1 FGDAGLERMVA
12 GMATARDQA
21 LYAKASRRMSSSVEL
36 RVGSKFGFSAG
47 IAVGRID
54 ARQSNARCS
63 DVRGAEF
70 HVLKEVVIETGR
82 VAGDVTI
89 SEVPLDAT
97 DGQELWLVSGSERR
111 QITLESREIDLS
123 VRGQVGTAAGWEH
136 GLSLNRVRRGQSH
149 GQRGILKWNRDAGPR
164 GDDRRQRKRNRRGK
178 EIVLPEIGQHCRDS
192 SACVEDGV
200 SSQTVVNSQT
210 RTPAL

>member
-1 FGDAGLERMVA
+1 
-12 GMATARDQA
+12 
-21 LYAKASRRMSSSVEL
+21 
-36 RVGSKFGFSAG
+36 
-47 IAVGRID
+47 
-54 ARQSNARCS
+54 
-63 DVRGAEF
+63 
-70 HVLKEVVIETGR
+70 
-82 VAGDVTI
+82 
-89 SEVPLDAT
+89 PLDAT

-210 RTPAL
+210 RTPALPILLVRRLRVQQINLVCGAIPIRRRLTIRPEKDGSRRSFRRFMDAAVHFVAQAVGERQVWSCFPGVLEIEVVSLATDARFVEFTAFRRDL